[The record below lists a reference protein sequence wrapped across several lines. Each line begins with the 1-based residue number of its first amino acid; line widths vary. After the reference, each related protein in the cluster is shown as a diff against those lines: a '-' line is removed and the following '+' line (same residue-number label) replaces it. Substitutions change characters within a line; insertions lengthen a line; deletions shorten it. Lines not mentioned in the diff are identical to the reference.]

1 MKVILLEDVKKIGK
15 KGDVVE
21 VKDGYAK
28 NCLFPKKLAQKAT
41 NQTLTELSN
50 QKSALTHEQEVK
62 EKEAKEI
69 LKIIDGKSIQ
79 ITKLGAE
86 KLFGSVTNS
95 EIAQKIKEVFGKEID
110 KHKVKMSEDIN
121 TFGTY
126 DFTVKVYPNI
136 VASMTVEVIPE
147 KK

>member
-79 ITKLGAE
+79 IAKLGAE
-86 KLFGSVTNS
+86 KLFGSVTNG

>member
-50 QKSALTHEQEVK
+50 QKSALTHKQEVK

-79 ITKLGAE
+79 IAKLGAE
-86 KLFGSVTNS
+86 KLFGSVTNG

>member
-79 ITKLGAE
+79 IAKLGAE
-86 KLFGSVTNS
+86 KLFGSVTNG

-136 VASMTVEVIPE
+136 VASMKVEVIP
-147 KK
+147 

>member
-79 ITKLGAE
+79 IAKLGAE
-86 KLFGSVTNS
+86 KLFGSVTNG

-136 VASMTVEVIPE
+136 VALMKVEVIPE

>member
-79 ITKLGAE
+79 IAKLGAE
-86 KLFGSVTNS
+86 KLFGSVTNG

-136 VASMTVEVIPE
+136 VASMKVEVIPE